1 MPPPSV
7 PPGSLTLGQLAR
19 RSGLARASLLHYE
32 ALGLLLPACRSPAG
46 YRLYGPREVA
56 RLDAIRDFREA
67 GLSLKE
73 IAALLQGQLPAQGP
87 AALLEARL
95 IALRSDI
102 QHLRHQQRQLARLL
116 AQPELRSGRLAQ
128 GTAPWVA
135 LLGEAGFSPADMDQW
150 HRDFERTAPA
160 AHQAFLAALGL
171 SPEDIQSLRE
181 KSREPQGD

>member
-1 MPPPSV
+1 MPLPSS
-7 PPGSLTLGQLAR
+7 PSGPLTLGQLAR
-19 RSGLARASLLHYE
+19 TSGLARASLLHYE
-32 ALGLLLPACRSPAG
+32 TLGLLLPARRSPAG
-46 YRLYGPREVA
+46 YRLYGPREVE
-56 RLDAIRDFREA
+56 RLAAIRDFREA

-73 IAALLQGQLPAQGP
+73 IAALLQGQLPTQGP

-95 IALRSDI
+95 IALRGDI
-102 QHLRHQQRQLARLL
+102 QHLRQQQRQLARLL

-160 AHQAFLAALGL
+160 AHQAFLSALGL
-171 SPEDIQSLRE
+171 SPEEIQSLRKQSGAAE
-181 KSREPQGD
+181 GE